1 LSRKKTPKDSCKNFF
16 VSAIES
22 LISHNLMDE
31 EEEAEQ
37 RMGRRDSFVDDC
49 NQF

>member
-1 LSRKKTPKDSCKNFF
+1 
-16 VSAIES
+16 V
-22 LISHNLMDE
+22 LMDE

>member
-1 LSRKKTPKDSCKNFF
+1 MMDDHFPGAPLSPKGTL
-16 VSAIES
+16 VM
-22 LISHNLMDE
+22 MDE

>member
-1 LSRKKTPKDSCKNFF
+1 
-16 VSAIES
+16 
-22 LISHNLMDE
+22 MDE